1 MSVAAFREQLVG
13 PSRNRCATAFA
24 ATRGGILYGF
34 TLVELLVVIAIIG
47 ILIALLLPA
56 VQAARES
63 ARRTQCQNNLKQ
75 IGLSFQTFVTAKKH
89 FPTAGVGGQAVYHFG
104 NSNLTLAD
112 TGCDVLGWPFQILP
126 FTEELPLYQSAMGSN
141 NPWAVIPGIGDFLF
155 TQRVKLLQ
163 CPTRGDRGSKPTPQG
178 IVFQMSDYAG
188 IVQSWINSWEINP
201 IPSSAIAMPQ
211 IQNLITTER
220 TKISHGIVC
229 KGGTELGTPSGPIEG
244 FQAYTPVTV
253 SKVTDGTSKTIAV
266 MEKAVWNKFYQPV
279 GDGGNLWDWTEIPGW
294 IFSFDWPNMRM
305 APPIVGPDAVDVQGY
320 KTGPRND
327 ADDQARIDMGKN
339 DTGYGP
345 LATGNYADI
354 GFGSPHTGVMNAVFG
369 DASVHAIPIGIDRQ
383 VLFQLGCRDDGGSI
397 QSLGF

>member
-1 MSVAAFREQLVG
+1 MNVATTRASFCS
-13 PSRNRCATAFA
+13 PSPHGSRTTAPVK
-24 ATRGGILYGF
+24 LHKGF

-75 IGLSFQTFVTAKKH
+75 IGLAMQSYHSAKKH
-89 FPTAGVGGQAVYHFG
+89 FPSAGVGGQAVYHFG
-104 NSNLTLAD
+104 SGNLRLSD
-112 TGCDVLGWPFQILP
+112 TGVDVLGWPFQILP
-126 FTEELPLYQSAMGSN
+126 FTDDIPLYNAAMGSD

-178 IVFQMSDYAG
+178 IVFQMCDYAG
-188 IVQSWINSWEINP
+188 IVQTWINSWEINA
-201 IPSSAIAMPQ
+201 IPSSALGIPQ

-220 TKISHGIVC
+220 TKISHGIIC
-229 KGGTELGTPSGPIEG
+229 KGGTELGPASGPSEG
-244 FQAYTPVTV
+244 FLPYQAVTV

-266 MEKAVWNKFYQPV
+266 MEKAVWNQFYQPV

-305 APPIVGPDAVDVQGY
+305 VPPIVGPDAADVTGV
-320 KTGPRND
+320 KTAPRSD
-327 ADDQARIDMGKN
+327 GDTQARIDMGLN
-339 DTGYGP
+339 DSSYGP
-345 LATGNYADI
+345 LPSGNYADI
-354 GFGSPHTGVMNAVFG
+354 GVGSPHTGVMNAVFG
-369 DASVHAIPIGIDRQ
+369 DASVHALPLTIDRQ
-383 VLFQLGCRDDGGSI
+383 VLFELGCRDDGLTVPAS
-397 QSLGF
+397 GF